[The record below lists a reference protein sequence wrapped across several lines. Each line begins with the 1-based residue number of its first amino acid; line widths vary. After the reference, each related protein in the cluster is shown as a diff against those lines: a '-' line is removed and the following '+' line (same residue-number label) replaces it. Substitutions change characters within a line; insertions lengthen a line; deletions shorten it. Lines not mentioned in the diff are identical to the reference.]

1 MTHQE
6 DLNRIEIKHLR
17 DMLEIFKGEIIKLKN
32 MNRTLEAKN
41 EKLKNMNRTL
51 EAKNELYRQELESEY
66 RKSKV

>member
-1 MTHQE
+1 MTHLE

-17 DMLEIFKGEIIKLKN
+17 EMNQIFKAEIIKLKD

-41 EKLKNMNRTL
+41 Q
-51 EAKNELYRQELESEY
+51 LYLQQLESEY